1 MNFEEVRQI
10 YEQYFYYILAAQIGI
25 GLLFGSIP
33 LILGIRRNRRSLG
46 IIGFIS
52 AGVVGAI
59 SPILSLI
66 DAVVFILLVL
76 RKPDRETAVG
86 SDQIAIARSPE

>member
-1 MNFEEVRQI
+1 MNLEEFKEI
-10 YEQYFYYILAAQIGI
+10 YDQYFYYILAAQIGI

-33 LILGIRRNRRSLG
+33 LVLGIRRDKRNLG
-46 IIGFIS
+46 VIGFIS

-66 DAVVFILLVL
+66 DAVVFTLLVL
-76 RKPDRETAVG
+76 RKSGGETAVG
-86 SDQIAIARSPE
+86 SDQNAFPKSPE